1 MSTDKNDS
9 PGFLA
14 SIDRRLLM
22 IGGAAVVAVIIGAG
36 AYFAVGGSDSATS
49 AEKARTTVARTGWDT
64 LVDSAN
70 DAASS
75 ESGSLCDRALTRARN
90 YGIVPA
96 STALT
101 SSESETQVQNR
112 FTCAAKADDGATFTL
127 AVDKTCEDI
136 ADHSCL
142 AIHTVTQADGRTL
155 FERL

>member
-1 MSTDKNDS
+1 MSTDNNDS

-22 IGGAAVVAVIIGAG
+22 IGGAAVVAVIVGAG
-36 AYFAVGGSDSATS
+36 AYFALGSSDVASTAD
-49 AEKARTTVARTGWDT
+49 KGRTTVAQTGWDT
-64 LVDSAN
+64 LVNSAN

-75 ESGSLCDRALTRARN
+75 ENGSLCDRALTRARN

-101 SSESETQVQNR
+101 GSESETQVQNR
-112 FTCAAKADDGATFTL
+112 YSCSAKAEDGATFTL
-127 AVDKTCEDI
+127 AVDKTCEDL

>member
-1 MSTDKNDS
+1 
-9 PGFLA
+9 
-14 SIDRRLLM
+14 M
-22 IGGAAVVAVIIGAG
+22 IGGAAVVAVIVGAG
-36 AYFAVGGSDSATS
+36 AYFMLGSSDATS
-49 AEKARTTVARTGWDT
+49 NAEKTRTTVAQTGWGT

-70 DAASS
+70 EAASS

-96 STALT
+96 STAL
-101 SSESETQVQNR
+101 SGSESETQVQNR
-112 FTCAAKADDGATFTL
+112 FTCAAKAEDGATFTL
-127 AVDKTCEDI
+127 AVDKTCEDL